1 MNWQEHIVTDSAVLV
16 GKPIIRGS
24 RLSVEFV
31 LELLSQGWSE
41 AEIAGNY
48 MVECEQI
55 RACLAYARWRL
66 SEEKTYTAAA

>member
-1 MNWQEHIVTDSAVLV
+1 MNWQEHIVTDATVLV

-24 RLSVEFV
+24 RVSVEFI
-31 LELLSQGWSE
+31 LDLLSQGWSE
-41 AEIAGNY
+41 EEIASNY
-48 MVECEQI
+48 IVGREQI